1 MTKPEII
8 LGVYLFPDLA
18 KKCAK
23 ETQVKHSLTT
33 TAFCFKIKPQQLTLQ
48 VIILQV

>member
-23 ETQVKHSLTT
+23 GTHVKNISLTT
-33 TAFCFKIKPQQLTLQ
+33 TAFFFFK
-48 VIILQV
+48 